1 MQPKQAYDLVAAEYA
16 ALIPDTR
23 YESAVDLAVLELFAE
38 MVGPG
43 RRVLDAGCGAG
54 RMTVHLRGRH
64 PDLALT
70 GVDLSPAMLR
80 EARRIAPDV
89 EFVQGALEALPF
101 VEESFD
107 GVLVWYS
114 TIHTPDAGLP
124 AVFAELHR
132 VVRPGGAVL
141 LGFQAG
147 RGERRIQHAYGHD
160 LDLLAYLREVDA
172 VADGLT
178 EAGFAVHTRLERG
191 RREEHERHPQGFVLA
206 VRAA

>member
-1 MQPKQAYDLVAAEYA
+1 VEPRQAYDLVASEYA

-23 YESAVDLAVLELFAE
+23 YESAIELAVLDLFAQL
-38 MVGPG
+38 VGTG
-43 RRVLDAGCGAG
+43 RVLDAGCGTG
-54 RMTVHLRGRH
+54 RMTVHLRERH
-64 PDLALT
+64 PNLALT
-70 GVDLSPAMLR
+70 GLDLSAAMLR
-80 EARRIAPDV
+80 EARTAAPGVD
-89 EFVQGALEALPF
+89 FVQGELAAMPF
-101 VEESFD
+101 AEESYD

-124 AVFAELHR
+124 AVFAELRR

-141 LGFQAG
+141 LGFQVG

-191 RREEHERHPQGFVLA
+191 PREEHERHPQGFVLA
-206 VRAA
+206 VRA